1 MRALRFLALSFLALV
16 PRSLPAA
23 DAPAAGTVDFARVY
37 LQGDRVLEGILLKE
51 DEATITL
58 KTKLGTI
65 PVRKDQ
71 VLRIVRNETTP
82 ERVAARQEREHVYR
96 SLLLGYRLVKPK
108 SWGFKLDPPE
118 PLSDILI
125 RRYDADLEV
134 SVSGQPDP
142 DPAAEMTER
151 TLAMMTQAAEARLR
165 EKFLDVKR
173 EGSRQTTFRD
183 RPALYL
189 EFSLRRKRTL
199 KDYRMAETVVR
210 HAGKILFLHVWAP
223 KAQFE
228 EARKVYDGIL
238 GSLAFVEATA
248 QEGDRLF
255 DPTHLFS
262 VEKPAG
268 WTFAAVPEKGAA
280 VSTAVLAAPDGSASV
295 RIDASR
301 PGKEPDAEAWA
312 KASEEAQLKALA
324 GARKVSA
331 GPVNVCNRFGTRLV
345 IEGALSGKP
354 VRRTVHFLKDEER
367 GFVVTADLAAD
378 KADALQPAVDEVLG
392 GFRILNDLL
401 SEGALAR
408 GLEAID
414 LCDAG
419 DRKLDAKQ
427 PKEAAVLYDQ
437 AIARHPRFAGA
448 WNNKGLACL
457 DAGDLDGARLA
468 LQRAQQ
474 LFGEDLTIRLN
485 LASCRLR
492 EAMRK
497 VKEENPAEAIRLVD
511 EAKALA
517 GSHADARPS
526 IAALYANVGVY
537 YAEKDNFEQASV
549 LFKRALQVT
558 PDDPQLKKSL
568 AVLLGNAAVTY
579 FNKGQEAKALRL
591 AKEALSFDPANGS
604 ARQVIDAVNRR

>member
-1 MRALRFLALSFLALV
+1 MRQGFAIAALLLLPGVLSAAE
-16 PRSLPAA
+16 PAP
-23 DAPAAGTVDFARVY
+23 DTAAVEYAKIH
-37 LQGDRVLEGILLKE
+37 LQGDRILEGIVVRE

-58 KTKLGTI
+58 KTRLGTV

-71 VLRIVRNETTP
+71 IVRVVRSEATVQGLADR
-82 ERVAARQEREHVYR
+82 ERARHVYR
-96 SLLLGYRLVKPK
+96 SLLLGYRLVKPAAW
-108 SWGFKLDPPE
+108 SFKLDPPE
-118 PLSDILI
+118 PLSDVLV
-125 RRYDADLEV
+125 RRYDEDLEV

-142 DPAAEMTER
+142 DPRAPMTEQ
-151 TLAMMTQAAEARLR
+151 TLAMMTQAAETRLR

-173 EGSRQTTFRD
+173 EASRQTTFKD
-183 RPALYL
+183 RPALFL

-199 KDYRMAETVVR
+199 RDYRMAQTVVR
-210 HAGKILFLHVWAP
+210 HAGKILFLGVWAP
-223 KAQFE
+223 KARFE
-228 EARKVYDGIL
+228 EARAAYDGIL
-238 GSLAFVEATA
+238 ASLEFVEPAA
-248 QEGDRLF
+248 LEGDRLF

-262 VEKPAG
+262 VEKPAA
-268 WTFAAVPEKGAA
+268 WTFVEQPAKDAV
-280 VSTAVLAAPDGSASV
+280 VTTAVLAAPGGAAAV

-301 PGKEPDAEAWA
+301 PGRAPDAEAWA
-312 KASEEAQLKALA
+312 RASEEAQLKALA

-331 GPVNVCNRFGTRLV
+331 GPVNIGGRFGVRLL
-345 IEGALSGKP
+345 IEGALQGKP
-354 VRRTVHFLKDEER
+354 VRRAVHFLKDEDR
-367 GFVVTADLAAD
+367 GFVITADVAVEQAAT
-378 KADALQPAVDEVLG
+378 LQPVVDEVLG

-401 SEGALAR
+401 AEGALER
-408 GLEAID
+408 GLKAIEQ
-414 LCDAG
+414 CDAG
-419 DRKLDAKQ
+419 DRELDAKR
-427 PKEAAVLYDQ
+427 PREAIPCYDR
-437 AIARHPRFAGA
+437 AIAAFPRFAGA

-457 DAGDLDGARLA
+457 DADDLDGARQA

-497 VKEENPAEAIRLVD
+497 VKEGNPAEAIRLVD
-511 EAKALA
+511 EAKALS
-517 GSHADARPS
+517 GSHADARSS

-579 FNKGQEAKALRL
+579 GNKGQEAKALRL
-591 AKEALSFDPANGS
+591 AKEALLYDPANAG
-604 ARQVIDAVNRR
+604 ARQVIDALNRR